1 MFVKWTTIII
11 SKNRFLMGLPV
22 VYSVIVYYKGIFIHL
37 RLASLIVKGNILFK
51 RDLNFYF
58 RDI

>member
-22 VYSVIVYYKGIFIHL
+22 VYSVIVYYKEIFIHL
-37 RLASLIVKGNILFK
+37 RLASLIVKSNILFK

>member
-1 MFVKWTTIII
+1 MFVKWTTINI

-58 RDI
+58 RVI